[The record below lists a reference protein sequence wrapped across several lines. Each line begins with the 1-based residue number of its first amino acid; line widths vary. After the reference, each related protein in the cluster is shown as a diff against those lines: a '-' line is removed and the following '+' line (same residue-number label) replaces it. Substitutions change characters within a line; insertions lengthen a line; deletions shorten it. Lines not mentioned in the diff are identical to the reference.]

1 MPATGKYFVDS
12 KGVNLSEQTADDIKL
27 DELQR
32 LTYNVTHMPN
42 LDSITDNQKWVMRR
56 GR

>member
-1 MPATGKYFVDS
+1 MPATGKYFVDN
-12 KGVNLSEQTADDIKL
+12 KGVNLSQQTVDNIKL

-32 LTYNVTHMPN
+32 LTYNVTSMPN